1 MKQKKDTLFIY
12 GRHASLEVLKNKKR
26 KIHEVFI
33 LEELFDL
40 KKMIMKH
47 LKTLKKKTKIKTVNS
62 RFFDNNFKNNTKHQ
76 GIAIHAD
83 KLNIESYDS
92 VFNSKKFKLG
102 IMLENITDPNNVG
115 AIYRSARAFGIEF
128 IISTTKNSASE
139 TASLL
144 NTACGAFEKI
154 ASFKANNI
162 SNAVKKFK
170 KNNWWVVGLDHK
182 SSHNINDI
190 IGKISK
196 NDKYVFIF
204 GSEGK
209 GIKRLTKE
217 SCNIT
222 SSIPN
227 LPNTNSINVSN
238 AAAIVFYEIY
248 RRQIEISNKATR

>member
-40 KKMIMKH
+40 KQMIMKD
-47 LKTLKKKTKIKTVNS
+47 LETLNKKVKIKTVNS
-62 RFFDNNFKNNTKHQ
+62 RFFNNNFKNNTKHQ

-102 IMLENITDPNNVG
+102 VILESITDPNNVG

-128 IISTTKNSASE
+128 IISTTKNSANE

-144 NTACGAFEKI
+144 NTACGAFESI
-154 ASFKANNI
+154 DSFTVNNI

-170 KNNWWVVGLDHK
+170 KNNWWVVGLDHRA
-182 SSHNINDI
+182 SYNVNDI

-196 NDKYVFIF
+196 NEKYIFIF

-217 SCNIT
+217 SCNII

-248 RRQIEISNKATR
+248 KRKLDISLEATR

>member
-1 MKQKKDTLFIY
+1 MKKKRDTLFIY
-12 GRHASLEVLKNKKR
+12 GKHAALEVLKNKKR

-33 LEELFDL
+33 LEELFDF
-40 KKMIMKH
+40 KKIIIKH
-47 LKTLKKKTKIKTVNS
+47 LKAFNKQIKIKTVNS

-76 GIAIHAD
+76 GIAILAD
-83 KLNIESYDS
+83 KLNIESYES
-92 VFNSKKFKLG
+92 VFNNKKYKLG
-102 IMLENITDPNNVG
+102 VILDSITDPNNVG

-128 IISTTKNSASE
+128 IINTKKNSATE

-144 NTACGAFEKI
+144 NTACGAFENI
-154 ASFKANNI
+154 NSFKANNI
-162 SNAVKKFK
+162 SDAIKKFK

-182 SSHNINDI
+182 GSQNINDI

-209 GIKRLTKE
+209 GIKRLIKE
-217 SCNIT
+217 NCNIIA
-222 SSIPN
+222 SVPN

-238 AAAIVFYEIY
+238 AAAIVFHEIY
-248 RRQIEISNKATR
+248 KRQLALYIKLIK

>member
-40 KKMIMKH
+40 KQMIMKD
-47 LKTLKKKTKIKTVNS
+47 LEALNKKVKIKTVNS
-62 RFFDNNFKNNTKHQ
+62 RFFNNNFKNNIKHQ

-102 IMLENITDPNNVG
+102 VILESITDPNNVG

-128 IISTTKNSASE
+128 IISTTKNSANE

-144 NTACGAFEKI
+144 NTACGAFESI
-154 ASFKANNI
+154 DSLNSF
-162 SNAVKKFK
+162 S
-170 KNNWWVVGLDHK
+170 
-182 SSHNINDI
+182 
-190 IGKISK
+190 
-196 NDKYVFIF
+196 
-204 GSEGK
+204 
-209 GIKRLTKE
+209 
-217 SCNIT
+217 
-222 SSIPN
+222 
-227 LPNTNSINVSN
+227 
-238 AAAIVFYEIY
+238 
-248 RRQIEISNKATR
+248 